1 MSFLTKDNRI
11 SVKKFAAVPALAGLP
26 AIMRSAPSVS
36 GVSSC
41 PGPKDSDV
49 DLKEGCMVTKVIKYS
64 HRLVQFVNAVRGE
77 DPSVVKEIIDDL
89 AITPHEEFT
98 LNNPCNLAFLEPSIH
113 ASLGLYAFIAI
124 TPSASTLEELIQ
136 MVQSDNGDRQRDINC
151 GDLTWRTLCFTSPCF
166 DNPQYELVA
175 LHPEHFLP
183 NGFPLTVYDHETGTY
198 KNYVAARDRCLRETV
213 DPSSHRLPPFRHRA
227 VSREGSSKPNVFLV
241 ALNAEIR
248 FRRYLKMVEATPPPT
263 PLPDHVLS
271 LIDRTIELVRLIYW
285 QATPTKGSK
294 GERVLAQR
302 KLAGE
307 KEPPSNRRRARKFQW
322 PDDWDLEARMAYG
335 RALMSGHDLDYDPAF
350 ETVTDTYSNQANV
363 MEWQQSVNPE
373 APEN

>member
-77 DPSVVKEIIDDL
+77 DPSVVVSSCPLGNVCLLDEPPQKEIIDDL

-151 GDLTWRTLCFTSPCF
+151 GDLTWRTLCFTAPCF
-166 DNPQYELVA
+166 ANPQYELVA

-198 KNYVAARDRCLRETV
+198 KNYVAARDRCLRETA
-213 DPSSHRLPPFRHRA
+213 DPSS
-227 VSREGSSKPNVFLV
+227 
-241 ALNAEIR
+241 
-248 FRRYLKMVEATPPPT
+248 
-263 PLPDHVLS
+263 
-271 LIDRTIELVRLIYW
+271 
-285 QATPTKGSK
+285 
-294 GERVLAQR
+294 QR
-302 KLAGE
+302 
-307 KEPPSNRRRARKFQW
+307 
-322 PDDWDLEARMAYG
+322 
-335 RALMSGHDLDYDPAF
+335 
-350 ETVTDTYSNQANV
+350 
-363 MEWQQSVNPE
+363 
-373 APEN
+373 